1 MTIELPAEARR
12 LLDGKNFATVA
23 TIDPDGRPQTSV
35 VWMDRE
41 GDSILFSSTT
51 TRRKV
56 RNLARDPRISLTVL
70 DATNPYRSVDIQG
83 TAELIEDPGKSLP
96 LRLSRK
102 YLGEQ
107 PPPEPDTIRR
117 FIVRV
122 TPERVTGFS
131 APDPAKSDAGR
142 SAG

>member
-12 LLDGKNFATVA
+12 LLDGRNFATVA

-41 GDSILFSSTT
+41 GDTVLFSSTT

-56 RNLARDPRISLTVL
+56 RNLARDPRIALTVL
-70 DATNPYRSVDIQG
+70 DAANPYRSVDIQG
-83 TAELIEDPGKSLP
+83 TAELIEDPDKSLP
-96 LRLSRK
+96 SRLSRK

-107 PPPEPDTIRR
+107 PPPEPDTIHR

-131 APDPAKSDAGR
+131 MPDPSKSDAG
-142 SAG
+142 

>member
-1 MTIELPAEARR
+1 MTTELPAEARR

-41 GDSILFSSTT
+41 GDTILFSSTT

-56 RNLARDPRISLTVL
+56 RNLARDPRVALTVF
-70 DATNPYRSVDIQG
+70 DATNPYRSMDIQG
-83 TAELIEDPGKSLP
+83 TAELIEDPDKSLP

-107 PPPEPDTIRR
+107 PPPEPDNIRR

-131 APDPAKSDAGR
+131 LPDPSKPDAG
-142 SAG
+142 

>member
-23 TIDPDGRPQTSV
+23 TIESDGRPQTSV

-41 GDSILFSSTT
+41 GDAVLFSSTT

-56 RNLARDPRISLTVL
+56 RNLARDPRIALTVA

-83 TAELIEDPGKSLP
+83 TAELIDDPDKSLP
-96 LRLSRK
+96 QRLSQK

-107 PPPEPDTIRR
+107 PPPEPDSIRR
-117 FIVRV
+117 YIVRV

-131 APDPAKSDAGR
+131 MPDPSRPDAG
-142 SAG
+142 

>member
-23 TIDPDGRPQTSV
+23 TIEPDGRPQTSV

-41 GDSILFSSTT
+41 GDSVLFSSTT

-70 DATNPYRSVDIQG
+70 DAANPYRSVDIQG
-83 TAELIEDPGKSLP
+83 TAELIEDPDKSLP
-96 LRLSRK
+96 RRLSQK

-107 PPPEPDTIRR
+107 PPPEADSIRR

-131 APDPAKSDAGR
+131 MPDPSKPDVG
-142 SAG
+142 

>member
-1 MTIELPAEARR
+1 MTIELPAAARR

-23 TIDPDGRPQTSV
+23 TIEPDGRPQTSV

-41 GDSILFSSTT
+41 GDTILFSSTT

-56 RNLARDPRISLTVL
+56 RNLARDPRVALTVL
-70 DATNPYRSVDIQG
+70 DATNPYHSVDIQG
-83 TAELIEDPGKSLP
+83 TAELIEDPHKSLP

-107 PPPEPDTIRR
+107 PAPEPDSIHR

-131 APDPAKSDAGR
+131 MPDPSKSNAG
-142 SAG
+142 